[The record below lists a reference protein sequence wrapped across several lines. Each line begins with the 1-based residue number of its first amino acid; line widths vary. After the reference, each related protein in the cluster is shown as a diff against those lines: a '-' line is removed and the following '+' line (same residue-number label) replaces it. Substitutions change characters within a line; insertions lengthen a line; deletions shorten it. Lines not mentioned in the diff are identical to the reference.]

1 MRSVTLLQ
9 VLEVEETHPGGEIK
23 LDDSELSRMCFIGQI
38 RNISKQ
44 TTNTTFKMDDG
55 TGTVEAKNWSDT
67 EAPTHDDEGNPLPS
81 SRVPLEV
88 GQWAKAYGT
97 IKFLNNRR
105 YIYIS
110 MIRAIK
116 DKNEINHH
124 LLEATYMHLY
134 FTRGPPEQFTSGG
147 GAADD
152 GNQQQGCQQSG
163 AVFNDQGSKNQRVL
177 QMLSPAARK
186 AYECLVS
193 TPQTNE
199 GLHIQAIATNAHM
212 DMEEAKKAS
221 NELLERSLIFTTVDD
236 YTFALLEQS

>member
-1 MRSVTLLQ
+1 MTLLQ
-9 VLEVEETHPGGEIK
+9 VLEAEETHPGGEIR
-23 LDDSELSRMCFIGQI
+23 LDDSEISRICFVGQI

-44 TTNTTFKMDDG
+44 TINTTFKMDDG

-67 EAPTHDDEGNPLPS
+67 DAPTHDDEGNPLPS

-110 MIRAIK
+110 MIRAIQ

-134 FTRGPPEQFTSGG
+134 FTRGPPEQFTAGG
-147 GAADD
+147 GAAD
-152 GNQQQGCQQSG
+152 GASQQQGYQDYGQQAG
-163 AVFNDQGSKNQRVL
+163 AVPNIQGGNQRML

-186 AYECLVS
+186 AYQCLVS

-199 GLHIQAIATNAHM
+199 GLHIQEIATNARM
-212 DMEEAKKAS
+212 SVEEAKNAS

-236 YTFALLEQS
+236 FTFALLEQS